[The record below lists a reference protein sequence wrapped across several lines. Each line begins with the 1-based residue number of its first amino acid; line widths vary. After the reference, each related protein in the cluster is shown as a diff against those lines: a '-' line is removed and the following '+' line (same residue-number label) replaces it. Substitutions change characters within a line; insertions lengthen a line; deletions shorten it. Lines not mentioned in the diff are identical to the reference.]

1 VSKRSYLTA
10 DRILDYMVGHATAE
24 TEPQRALRAATDRLP
39 NAGMR
44 SSPEAAQLLRFL
56 VEAIGAKRAIEVGT
70 FTGYG
75 ALAIALGLPTD
86 GRLITCDTDARV
98 DLARKAWA
106 AAGVADRIEL
116 RAGPALATLDG
127 LIADGQAGRFDFAFI
142 DADKP
147 NYANYYERC
156 LTLLRPRGIVAVD
169 NVLWG
174 GSVVEAN
181 AGRGESTAAIKSFND
196 MVARDARVTVA
207 MLAVGDGLTLACK
220 RASLPNSV

>member
-10 DRILDYMVGHATAE
+10 DRILDYMVEHGTPE
-24 TEPQRALRAATDRLP
+24 TEPQRALRAATDRLS
-39 NAGMR
+39 NSGMR

-75 ALAIALGLPTD
+75 ALAIALGLPKN
-86 GRLITCDTDARV
+86 GKLITCDTGARV
-98 DLARKAWA
+98 DLAGKAWE

-116 RAGPALATLDG
+116 RTGPAVATLDK
-127 LIADGQAGRFDFAFI
+127 LIAAGEAGTFDFAFI

-156 LTLLRPRGIVAVD
+156 LVLLRARGIVAVD

-174 GSVVEAN
+174 GSVVDTKAD
-181 AGRGESTAAIKSFND
+181 RGESTVAIKAFNEMLAKD
-196 MVARDARVTVA
+196 DRVTIA
-207 MLAVGDGLTLACK
+207 MLAVGDGLTLATK
-220 RASLPNSV
+220 RTSLS